1 MRRFVELMWLAL
13 AAITAVEAYF
23 AYQDSGFTQRT
34 YMMLAV
40 FGLSIFMYYL
50 RKKQRVKAQIRAR
63 KRSSEELRS

>member
-13 AAITAVEAYF
+13 AAITAVEAYL
-23 AYQDSGFTQRT
+23 AYKDGGFTQRT